1 MDQTKIG
8 LALSGGGIKASAH
21 VGALKFFEE
30 IGVKPTVF
38 SGSSAGAL
46 VGAFAAAKYT
56 PSDMLDFFKATTI
69 FKPSNF
75 AWRKPAWIDSNK
87 FEGTLREFFPD
98 DRFEALSHPLY
109 VTVTDITNGFSK
121 VFSEGQLVKILM
133 ATSAYPVVF
142 SPIEI
147 NDILYADGAILNN
160 FPVEPLIGNCDKIIG
175 INAHRRKVIK
185 NSEMTS
191 SYKIF
196 RRAYEIST
204 HYSYFKKY
212 KDCDVVIAPDN
223 LEKYSTLRNNH
234 AQEIFE
240 IGYET
245 AKEQRENLLHLI

>member
-1 MDQTKIG
+1 MDQLKIG

-21 VGALKFFEE
+21 VGALTFFEE

-46 VGAFAAAKYT
+46 VGAFAAAEYT
-56 PSDMLDFFKATTI
+56 PSDMMDFFKATTI

-98 DRFEALSHPLY
+98 DRFEALSYPLY

-121 VFSEGQLVKILM
+121 VFSEGPLVKILM

-147 NDILYADGAILNN
+147 DGILYADGAILNN
-160 FPVEPLIGNCDKIIG
+160 FPVEPLIGKCKKIIG
-175 INAHRRKVIK
+175 INRAGHESIK
-185 NSEMTS
+185 S
-191 SYKIF
+191 
-196 RRAYEIST
+196 
-204 HYSYFKKY
+204 
-212 KDCDVVIAPDN
+212 
-223 LEKYSTLRNNH
+223 
-234 AQEIFE
+234 
-240 IGYET
+240 
-245 AKEQRENLLHLI
+245 